1 MEVEGAGCV
10 GEEGKVGGGGGGG
23 GGAGRRGGRRR
34 GSGGGELYLLI
45 PQHTGPTYTP
55 TH

>member
-1 MEVEGAGCV
+1 MEVEGAGV
-10 GEEGKVGGGGGGG
+10 LGEEGGGGGGEG
-23 GGAGRRGGRRR
+23 GRGGRRR

-45 PQHTGPTYTP
+45 PQHTRPTYTP